1 MKVNPPDRA
10 GGPDRG
16 AVEQIDIHH
25 LTVDQLAKLGVAQV
39 AYVKAIIV
47 NGAPAFAIHA
57 ADGTPMAVAGER
69 EVAVAAIQQHDMLAV
84 SVH

>member
-1 MKVNPPDRA
+1 MNIHTPDGAGPGRA
-10 GGPDRG
+10 AD
-16 AVEQIDIHH
+16 EQLDIRQ
-25 LTVDQLAKLGVAQV
+25 LTAEQLAKLGIAQV

-57 ADGTPMAVAGER
+57 ADGTPMAVTGER
-69 EVAVAAIQQHDMLAV
+69 DVAVAAIQQHDMLAV

>member
-1 MKVNPPDRA
+1 MNIHTPDGAGPGRA
-10 GGPDRG
+10 TD
-16 AVEQIDIHH
+16 EQLDIRQ
-25 LTVDQLAKLGVAQV
+25 LTAEQLAKLGIAQV

-57 ADGTPMAVAGER
+57 ADGTPMAVTGER
-69 EVAVAAIQQHDMLAV
+69 NVAVAAIQQHDMLAV

>member
-1 MKVNPPDRA
+1 MNIHTPDGADPGRA
-10 GGPDRG
+10 ADERL
-16 AVEQIDIHH
+16 DIRQ
-25 LTVDQLAKLGVAQV
+25 LTAEQLAKLGIAQV

-57 ADGTPMAVAGER
+57 ADGTPMAVTGER
-69 EVAVAAIQQHDMLAV
+69 DVAVAAIQQHDMLVV